1 MLVEVAEDVL
11 GADELNHC
19 DARRYVDRVD
29 VVAVDKRVER
39 LADEIV
45 LLAGRVHCLVG
56 VRLLVEEHFE
66 VLNWLWAHAKTC
78 QCLLNKVFLIFILI
92 AHKFNLSFKILPGS
106 SDFLG

>member
-19 DARRYVDRVD
+19 DACRYVHRVD
-29 VVAVDKRVER
+29 VVAIYERVER
-39 LADEIV
+39 LADEVV
-45 LLAGRVHCLVG
+45 LLARRVHCLVG

-78 QCLLNKVFLIFILI
+78 QCLLKENFNFLYY
-92 AHKFNLSFKILPGS
+92 
-106 SDFLG
+106 